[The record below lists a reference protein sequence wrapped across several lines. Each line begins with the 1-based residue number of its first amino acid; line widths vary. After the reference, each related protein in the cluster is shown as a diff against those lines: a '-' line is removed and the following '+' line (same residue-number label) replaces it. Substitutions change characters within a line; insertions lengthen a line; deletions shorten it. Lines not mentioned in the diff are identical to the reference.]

1 MKIGE
6 LERSV
11 MKRRKTTEIII
22 ETDEL
27 LVVRMP
33 SSPIQCWCAACDR
46 EVAMTSVDNAAML
59 SGTSARSVYRQVE
72 SGEVHFTEMTGG
84 LLLICLDS
92 LFAGAPDRKIEKQVN
107 PP

>member
-1 MKIGE
+1 M
-6 LERSV
+6 R
-11 MKRRKTTEIII
+11 RRKTTEIII

-33 SSPIQCWCAACDR
+33 ASPIQCWCEGCDA
-46 EVAMTSVDNAAML
+46 EVAMTSVDNAALLTGM
-59 SGTSARSVYRQVE
+59 SSRAVYKQVE
-72 SGEVHFTEMTGG
+72 LGQVHFTEMTGG

-92 LFAGAPDRKIEKQVN
+92 LFESAPDRRIEKQVN